1 MVAYAGI
8 PLVDPDDNVLGVLC
22 AIDHEPRA
30 WSDEDVSTLR
40 RLAQRAIGELT
51 RAQAAG
57 AAPAPAV

>member
-40 RLAQRAIGELT
+40 RQRAIGELT